1 MPVNIKVIHT
11 KDFLKRTITGVLD
24 ITASRQALFDIASQI
39 EQPGEYEILVD
50 TREAKTTLSTVDS
63 VELGKAL
70 AAHSSLRR
78 SKIAILTSM
87 SDVKQANFLETVS
100 VNRAVRAKAF
110 TVFEEA
116 ITWLVVQEAL

>member
-11 KDFLKRTITGVLD
+11 KDFLKTTITGVLD
-24 ITASRQALFDIASQI
+24 FAASKQALLDIASQI

-50 TREAKTTLSTVDS
+50 TREAKTILSVVDS
-63 VELGKAL
+63 VEMGKAL
-70 AAHSSLRR
+70 AAHPSLRR

-87 SDVKQANFLETVS
+87 GDVKQANFLETVI
-100 VNRAVRAKAF
+100 VNRAVSAKAF

-116 ITWLVVQEAL
+116 ITWLVMQKAF